1 MMQPPGTP
9 GGPDG
14 AAVPGL
20 AGPVDPSGA
29 NMAPAGGTPADY
41 QEQMRKGN
49 GGAPAGA
56 GPAMPAGPGA
66 LAPPGANGALPP
78 PGANGAP
85 ATPGAFASPGTPGA
99 PGAPGALL
107 PPPGAGALAP
117 PGTNGIPPNPAAM
130 LPPGA
135 NGAPGGIPPG
145 QQMPAGPP
153 MAGQFPG
160 GAPGFGPQAG
170 GPGGLRSPF
179 ANIIDPA
186 APEYPIQQFLVKVQ
200 AGDLSDAASLF
211 SRKATGKAKT
221 IRDGKASEEMIS
233 ELQSDMADVKA
244 QPAMSLQ
251 GKHVIVLE
259 ENAANSPAP
268 APTAGT
274 YGRQRRQPNPNRA
287 KPTRKIQFT
296 VVEEAG
302 QLVIQDIKVHVTTTA
317 IRNR

>member
-1 MMQPPGTP
+1 
-9 GGPDG
+9 
-14 AAVPGL
+14 
-20 AGPVDPSGA
+20 
-29 NMAPAGGTPADY
+29 
-41 QEQMRKGN
+41 
-49 GGAPAGA
+49 
-56 GPAMPAGPGA
+56 
-66 LAPPGANGALPP
+66 
-78 PGANGAP
+78 
-85 ATPGAFASPGTPGA
+85 
-99 PGAPGALL
+99 
-107 PPPGAGALAP
+107 
-117 PGTNGIPPNPAAM
+117 
-130 LPPGA
+130 
-135 NGAPGGIPPG
+135 
-145 QQMPAGPP
+145 

-160 GAPGFGPQAG
+160 GAPGFGPQVG
-170 GPGGLRSPF
+170 GPGGGSRSPF
-179 ANIIDPA
+179 SNNVESS
-186 APEYPIQQFLVKVQ
+186 APEYPIQQFLAKVQ

-233 ELQSDMADVKA
+233 ELQTDLADVRA

-259 ENAANSPAP
+259 ENAANSPAPAP

-302 QLVIQDIKVHVTTTA
+302 QLVIQDIKVHVTATA